1 MYYKGIV
8 RAVLMQ
14 TYIVDIVVIITFF
27 LPISISEKQHAVV
40 KI

>member
-1 MYYKGIV
+1 
-8 RAVLMQ
+8 MQ
-14 TYIVDIVVIITFF
+14 TYMVDIVHIIAFS

>member
-1 MYYKGIV
+1 M
-8 RAVLMQ
+8 R
-14 TYIVDIVVIITFF
+14 TYLVDIVVIITFS